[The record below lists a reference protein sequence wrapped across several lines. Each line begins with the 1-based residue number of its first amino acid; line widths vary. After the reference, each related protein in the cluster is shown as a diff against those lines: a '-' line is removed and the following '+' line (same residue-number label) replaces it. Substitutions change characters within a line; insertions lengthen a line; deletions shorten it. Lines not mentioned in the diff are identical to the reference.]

1 MGGMTIMMAE
11 PTFCRFCRSK
21 GIQTVN
27 IVEPH
32 GHKIKTMLCCPICGE
47 VLRVVWSKK
56 RRIDE

>member
-1 MGGMTIMMAE
+1 MMVE

-21 GIQTVN
+21 GITTVN

-32 GHKIKTMLCCPICGE
+32 GHKIKTMLCCPICGK
-47 VLRVVWSKK
+47 VLRVVGSKK